1 MIGFFPQP
9 EPWMLDAACARVSM
23 ELCFPD
29 KGDSRG
35 AREAKKV
42 CEGCISREPCLEFA
56 LEHGERWGVWGG
68 KSERERRAMRKV
80 ASAEV
85 AA

>member
-9 EPWMLDAACARVSM
+9 EPWMVDAACARVDY
-23 ELCFPD
+23 EIFYPD
-29 KGDSRG
+29 RG
-35 AREAKKV
+35 IPAADAKKV
-42 CEGCISREPCLEFA
+42 CLGCISRDACLEYA
-56 LEHGERWGVWGG
+56 LKNQERWGVWGG
-68 KSERERRAMRKV
+68 KSERERRKLQKEA